1 MNNFLRVVGFSG
13 MAWLAS
19 VASVQA
25 QPSSLP
31 LWEVGAFAG
40 GVSTPAYPAAS
51 ERATRVLA
59 LPFFIYR
66 GEVLRADR
74 GGLGARVINTD
85 NFEFDIGFAASLP
98 ASSQDIAVRQGMPD
112 LGTLLE
118 FGPRM
123 KITLAR
129 PAPGSRLRL
138 DLPLRSVLE
147 INGGVRGQGWAFE
160 PEITYETRDIGAGW
174 SGSASASLVLG
185 DRALNQYFYGVAQ
198 PYATAARPVFDAQ
211 AGLITTRLGVATS
224 KALGPDLR
232 FFGFA
237 RHDLYT
243 GSANQSSPLFRQSN
257 GTSVGAGLTWTFG
270 RSEQRAKD

>member
-1 MNNFLRVVGFSG
+1 MNTSLRTR
-13 MAWLAS
+13 ALACA
-19 VASVQA
+19 VLLTGTGLAHA
-25 QPSSLP
+25 QPATLP
-31 LWEVGAFAG
+31 LWEVGVFAG

-51 ERATRVLA
+51 ERAARALA

-66 GEVLRADR
+66 GEVLRAER
-74 GGLGARVINTD
+74 GGVGARLVNAE

-98 ASSQDIAVRQGMPD
+98 ASSQDIVARQGMPD

-129 PAPGSRLRL
+129 PSPGSRVRL
-138 DLPLRSVLE
+138 DLPLRSVME

-160 PEITYETRDIGAGW
+160 PEITWETRDLGSGW
-174 SGSASASLVLG
+174 SGSASASVVLG
-185 DRALNQYFYGVAQ
+185 DSQLNQYFYGVSA
-198 PYATAARPVFDAQ
+198 PYVSPSRPAYEAQ

-237 RHDLYT
+237 RHDLYA
-243 GSANQSSPLFRQSN
+243 GAANQSSPLYRQST
-257 GTSVGAGLTWTFG
+257 GSSVGVGLSWTLG
-270 RSEQRAKD
+270 RSEQRARD